1 VSPAPRLHVEV
12 DGDGPVVLLMHGLG
26 GSARNWGL
34 QVRALRSGHRVVRFD
49 ARGHGRSE
57 APAAPEAYE
66 PEAFVADVGRVLDQV
81 GAERAAVGGLSMG
94 AGIALRFALAHPE
107 RVGALV
113 LAAFPGS
120 RDGAGFASVA
130 LAFADAIERHGLE
143 AAGAEFVWGD
153 DSRLDSA
160 GRLVRQG
167 FLEHPPHALMWT
179 LRRLIATQPSVEE
192 LAPALAGLRIPALVA
207 VGSEDRGS
215 LEPSR
220 KLAAMRPGARLVEIP
235 GAGHVVNLQAPK
247 EFNAALVEFL
257 DTVDR
262 SPSAAL

>member
-1 VSPAPRLHVEV
+1 VAVPPRLHVEV
-12 DGDGPVVLLMHGLG
+12 DGAGPVVVLMHGLG
-26 GSARNWGL
+26 GSARNWGP

-49 ARGHGRSE
+49 ARGHARSE
-57 APAAPEAYE
+57 APTAPESYA

-81 GAERAAVGGLSMG
+81 GDTRATIAGLSMG
-94 AGIALRFALAHPE
+94 AGIAVRWALANLE
-107 RVGALV
+107 RVTALV

-130 LAFADAIERHGLE
+130 LAFADAIERRGLE

-179 LRRLIATQPSVEE
+179 LRKLVATQPSVEE
-192 LAPALAGLRIPALVA
+192 LAPALARLVMPALIV
-207 VGSEDRGS
+207 VGAEDRGS
-215 LEPSR
+215 VEPSR
-220 KLAAMRPGARLVEIP
+220 TLAQALPNARLVVVP

-247 EFNAALVEFL
+247 EFNAALLEFL
-257 DTVDR
+257 ATHGV
-262 SPSAAL
+262 